1 MAVETSANISFH
13 TDIGA
18 IFSGAAIVAWMIE
31 NVDGVDSEEQAVGLG
46 ELLLDKGALIH
57 SEGSM

>member
-1 MAVETSANISFH
+1 MAAV
-13 TDIGA
+13 
-18 IFSGAAIVAWMIE
+18 FSGAAIVAWMIE

-57 SEGSM
+57 SEGSMCGHA